1 MKVKITSRSL
11 ENVAQIRY
19 LGTTVTDGNLI
30 QEEIKRILNSGN
42 ACYRSVQN
50 LLSSPL
56 LSENAKIRI
65 LYTGCTVVLYT
76 GFVWV

>member
-1 MKVKITSRSL
+1 L

-19 LGTTVTDGNLI
+19 LGTIVTDGNLI

-42 ACYRSVQN
+42 ACYRSIQN

-65 LYTGCTVVLYT
+65 LFT